1 MSQFSYFENGNK
13 IFQIL
18 MRILKIMNDT
28 YYSTWNQADTNIF
41 LNLAGD
47 LSKSIRM
54 TVLLGRLRLW
64 QYLECVC
71 VCVCVCVCQSL
82 SCV

>member
-1 MSQFSYFENGNK
+1 
-13 IFQIL
+13 
-18 MRILKIMNDT
+18 MRILNIMNDT

-64 QYLECVC
+64 
-71 VCVCVCVCQSL
+71 
-82 SCV
+82 